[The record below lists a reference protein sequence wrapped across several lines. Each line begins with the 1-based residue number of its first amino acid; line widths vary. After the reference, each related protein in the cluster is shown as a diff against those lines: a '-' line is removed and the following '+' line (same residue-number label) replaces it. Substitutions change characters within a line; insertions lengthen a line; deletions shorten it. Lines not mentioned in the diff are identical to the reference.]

1 MPKKGTRGDA
11 YLIDS
16 KFSNAELTKIAEA
29 LTNPIL
35 EKYFINESPQVGN
48 FSYAIEIGFKPG
60 VTDNVGHT
68 VEEIAKDLLHLKK
81 DSNFKVYT
89 SKIFLIPGSH
99 KLEDVRK
106 MALTLY
112 NPLIERA
119 YVAPVKSGKINL
131 PLKAPKVDLQ
141 KTKKFINL
149 SL

>member
-1 MPKKGTRGDA
+1 MISRIYVMPKKGTRGDA

-68 VEEIAKDLLHLKK
+68 VDRKSTRLNSSHMSISYAVFCLKK
-81 DSNFKVYT
+81 
-89 SKIFLIPGSH
+89 
-99 KLEDVRK
+99 
-106 MALTLY
+106 
-112 NPLIERA
+112 
-119 YVAPVKSGKINL
+119 
-131 PLKAPKVDLQ
+131 
-141 KTKKFINL
+141 
-149 SL
+149 